1 MAESTAPH
9 GPDLG
14 SEGIPLDDLRPG
26 VPTGGQVDGK
36 PVVVI
41 RTADDV
47 HVLGGRCTHYGGP
60 LAEGVCAGGQIR
72 CPWHHAAF
80 DLETGE
86 AVGAP
91 ALDPVPTYRVE
102 IRGLRVFATAPSRT
116 HPARTP
122 PSPPGSV
129 VIVGSGAAGAAA
141 AETLRR
147 EGYEGP
153 VRMIGLEAP
162 VDRPNL
168 SKDYLAGTAPPEWIP
183 LRSPSFYDESN
194 IDLVAAEVTDI
205 DRSRRLVRTADGAEH
220 PYEALLLAPG
230 AVPRRLPVTGAEA
243 DHVHYLR
250 TRADAEALIAR
261 LEPEARAVVVGAG
274 FIGLEVAA
282 SLRHRSL
289 AVTVVAPEAVP
300 LATVVGPTLGR
311 WVERLHRDH
320 GVDLRLGR
328 QVSSVGA
335 GAVSLDDGTEVAADV
350 VVVGIGVS
358 PATGLAERAGLDV
371 DNGIVVDDRLRTTDA
386 AIWAAGDAASYP
398 GPDGSRVR
406 VEHWVAAQRQGQ
418 AAARN
423 MLGHDRP
430 FTDPPFFWSSHYGTT
445 IRVTGFLGRWDEE
458 VVVGDPSQGSV
469 LVALRSGGRIRAVAT
484 IGRDRANLVA
494 EDALARGDH
503 AALEALLR
511 QGAAA

>member
-47 HVLGGRCTHYGGP
+47 HVLGGRCTHYGATRRGSVRGWADPLP
-60 LAEGVCAGGQIR
+60 LAPRRVRLRDRRSGGSAGAG
-72 CPWHHAAF
+72 PGA
-80 DLETGE
+80 DLPG
-86 AVGAP
+86 G
-91 ALDPVPTYRVE
+91 DQ
-102 IRGLRVFATAPSRT
+102 GLRVFATAPSR
-116 HPARTP
+116 HPAHP

-328 QVSSVGA
+328 QVSSRGA
-335 GAVSLDDGTEVAADV
+335 GAVSLDDGTEVAAGG
-350 VVVGIGVS
+350 VVGGFGGS

-386 AIWAAGDAASYP
+386 AIWAAGDASYP

-406 VEHWVAAQRQGQ
+406 WNIGWRRNVR
-418 AAARN
+418 ARRGPQHAR
-423 MLGHDRP
+423 LHDRP

-445 IRVTGFLGRWDEE
+445 SRVTGFLGRWDEE